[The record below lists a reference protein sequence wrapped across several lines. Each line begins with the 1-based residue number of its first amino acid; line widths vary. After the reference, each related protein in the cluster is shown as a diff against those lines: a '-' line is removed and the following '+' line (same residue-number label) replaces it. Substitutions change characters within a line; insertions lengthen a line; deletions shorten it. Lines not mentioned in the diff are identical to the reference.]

1 MGAGIDCVRSMRAWI
16 DCVPSMRARIDC
28 VPSIGAGI
36 DCVPSMRA
44 GIDCVPSMGA
54 GIDCV
59 PSMGDRIDCVPSM
72 GARIDCVP
80 SMGARIYCVP
90 SMGTGIDYVP
100 SIDSLCTINGGCIC
114 GDSSVI
120 KFVQPNIVADAVT
133 TIIFRFKKL
142 KNCFLIFAQNIDC
155 EAVLTS
161 TRNLYFLAKI
171 RIMYAPCKPKFNY
184 IKVGCTGVF
193 ITRVCYIDVIS
204 RV

>member
-1 MGAGIDCVRSMRAWI
+1 MGAGIDCVRSMRAGI
-16 DCVPSMRARIDC
+16 DCVQSMRARIDC

-72 GARIDCVP
+72 GARIYCVP
-80 SMGARIYCVP
+80 SMGAE
-90 SMGTGIDYVP
+90 IDCVP

-120 KFVQPNIVADAVT
+120 NFVQPNIVADAVT

-142 KNCFLIFAQNIDC
+142 KICFLIFAQNIDC

-161 TRNLYFLAKI
+161 TRNLYFLAKK
-171 RIMYAPCKPKFNY
+171 RIMYALCKPQFNY
-184 IKVGCTGVF
+184 IKVRCKGVF
-193 ITRVCYIDVIS
+193 ITRMCYHGVIS
-204 RV
+204 RM